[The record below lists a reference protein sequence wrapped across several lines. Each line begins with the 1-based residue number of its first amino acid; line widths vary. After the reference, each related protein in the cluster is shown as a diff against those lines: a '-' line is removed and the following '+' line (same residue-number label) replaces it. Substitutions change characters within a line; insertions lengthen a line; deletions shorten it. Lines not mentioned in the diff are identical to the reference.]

1 MAWEWECRE
10 AGMLGEEWD
19 VLDAEKVDEGM
30 ELRNGNEQVSGL
42 DDDVCHGEL
51 KE

>member
-10 AGMLGEEWD
+10 AGMLGDEWD
-19 VLDAEKVDEGM
+19 VLDVEKVDEEM
-30 ELRNGNEQVSGL
+30 ELRNGNEQEIGS